1 MPSKSITLSHAV
13 KLIILGEIDGLKC
26 IEEKKIENYR

>member
-1 MPSKSITLSHAV
+1 MPSKSITLSQAG

-26 IEEKKIENYR
+26 ITEKNRKL